1 MKLLLDT
8 HVLIWWLEDPTQVA
22 VHVREAVSR
31 PENHVLVS
39 AVSAWEI
46 AIKRSIGKL
55 NVPQDLEIV
64 VPGSGF
70 EWLPVTA
77 KHAIATES
85 LPPIHRDP
93 FDRLLVAQAIVEEAT
108 IVTRDANMPKYAV
121 PSILA

>member
-8 HVLIWWLEDPTQVA
+8 HVLIWWLEDPIQVA
-22 VHVREAVSR
+22 VHVRDAVCQ
-31 PENHVLVS
+31 PENRVLVS

-77 KHAIATES
+77 KHAITTES

-108 IVTRDANMPKYAV
+108 IVTRDANIPKYAV
-121 PSILA
+121 PSILS